1 MSTSEFLLQADDP
14 ILGQSGTSRK
24 YPSNAV
30 LNSAF
35 DSVSKFLMNIGSE
48 FQIFGAKYW
57 KLWSL
62 SRPILLSAVL
72 ITLGFSPF
80 LDILLDFIE
89 MPMDGTCSCKIFQM

>member
-24 YPSNAV
+24 YPSNAF

-35 DSVSKFLMNIGSE
+35 DSVSKFLINIGSE
-48 FQIFGAKYW
+48 FQIFGPEYW

-62 SRPILLSAVL
+62 SRPILLSSVL
-72 ITLGFSPF
+72 ITLSFSPF
-80 LDILLDFIE
+80 LEILPDFIV
-89 MPMDGTCSCKIFQM
+89 MPHGGTCSCKIFQI